1 MDMVAENPIPQG
13 PEAWPL
19 AENVPDTGSE
29 DPVIL
34 LSPYDVD
41 TMLLYLGKARDK
53 ADRIRENT
61 PAGSYLDKVLQ
72 KTIFGIE
79 SEMAQLRYLLS
90 CKELPEQPEPA
101 RMRPAI

>member
-1 MDMVAENPIPQG
+1 MDMATEHSVTHG
-13 PEAWPL
+13 PDILPL
-19 AENVPDTGSE
+19 AENMPDPGTD

-79 SEMAQLRYLLS
+79 GEMAQLRYLLS
-90 CKELPEQPEPA
+90 CRDLPEPSETA